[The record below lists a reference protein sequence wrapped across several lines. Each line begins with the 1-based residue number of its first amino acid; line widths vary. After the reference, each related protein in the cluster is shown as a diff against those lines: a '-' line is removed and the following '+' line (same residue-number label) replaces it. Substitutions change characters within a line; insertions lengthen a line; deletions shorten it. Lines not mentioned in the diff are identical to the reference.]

1 MIYERGCVT
10 GDWPDSAILC
20 YTLVR
25 LLSTRRELRSRSRG
39 RQGKVGLFVYTLYA
53 DTLATKETMQ
63 IEDRR

>member
-10 GDWPDSAILC
+10 GDWPSAILC